1 VFAGAD
7 TVMGQYQELQTLS
20 QKGVVRTAARPEA
33 AAYLIRCFGA
43 EPERSRGVDLELLG
57 SAQDSSDPL
66 PLLCLRCRISHA
78 LEAWLVVTY
87 KAHHA
92 SRGINL
98 AAMASYALDDDG
110 ALTIRTAP
118 QSKEPYTYAQ
128 LASMPKGL
136 ISPFSAEVLRSYDA
150 SLCGL
155 PHWARLKIQSH
166 NELKA
171 YFRQHGLLLISD
183 WALLRN
189 SSPTRVRQACEQHL
203 RSGDTI
209 ETLCGLHSRYGS
221 LYDTAKLAHK
231 QATGKASGWQPDLS
245 FLRELAPDVDPF
257 ATNERL
263 KAISKAIR
271 QLMTEQASK
280 SLDEA
285 SEEGYEPADPA
296 SLSIASS
303 ADEGPTSA
311 ELTALIK
318 AALQRAMEVHMPDVI
333 SAEGRQ
339 RDLLRCL
346 WAGWAEGMSNR
357 PLAERCGTSCGTVSK
372 KLRPTE
378 HATTIAT
385 AAALELKRHP
395 AFVRCGQNIEAAERL
410 VEALRNHLLEP
421 EREGEVAPMRRWI
434 QQYLSNP

>member
-1 VFAGAD
+1 
-7 TVMGQYQELQTLS
+7 MGQYQELQTLN
-20 QKGVVRTAARPEA
+20 QKGVVGTAAQAEA
-33 AAYLIRCFGA
+33 AAYLIRGFGA
-43 EPERSRGVDLELLG
+43 EPEPSRGVDLDLLG
-57 SAQDSSDPL
+57 SAQESSDPL

-78 LEAWLVVTY
+78 LEAWLLVTY
-87 KAHHA
+87 RAHHN

-118 QSKEPYTYAQ
+118 QSKEPFTYAQ
-128 LASMPKGL
+128 LALMPKGL
-136 ISPFSAEVLRSYDA
+136 ISPFSAEVLRSYDS

-209 ETLCGLHSRYGS
+209 ETLCGLHSRYGP
-221 LYDTAKLAHK
+221 LYDAAKLVYK
-231 QATGKASGWQPDLS
+231 QATGKASGWQPALP
-245 FLRELAPDVDPF
+245 FLHELAPDEDPF

-263 KAISKAIR
+263 KAMASAIR
-271 QLMTEQASK
+271 QLMTEQATK

-285 SEEGYEPADPA
+285 AEAGYEPADPA
-296 SLSIASS
+296 SLSAASS
-303 ADEGPTSA
+303 TDEGPSSA
-311 ELTALIK
+311 ELTALIN
-318 AALQRAMEVHMPDVI
+318 AALQRAMDVHMPDVI

-385 AAALELKRHP
+385 AAAVEIKRHP
-395 AFVRCGQNIEAAERL
+395 VFSSCGQSVEAAERL
-410 VEALRNHLLEP
+410 VDALRNHLLEP
-421 EREGEVAPMRRWI
+421 EREGEVAPLRRWI

>member
-1 VFAGAD
+1 
-7 TVMGQYQELQTLS
+7 MGQYQELRTLNLRGGVRAASQT
-20 QKGVVRTAARPEA
+20 EA
-33 AAYLIRCFGA
+33 AGYLFGCFGA
-43 EPERSRGVDLELLG
+43 EPEPSRSVDLDLLG
-57 SAQDSSDPL
+57 SAQVSSDPL

-78 LEAWLVVTY
+78 LETWLLVTY
-87 KAHHA
+87 KAHHK
-92 SRGINL
+92 SRGIEL

-110 ALTIRTAP
+110 LLTIRTGP
-118 QSKEPYTYAQ
+118 KSESPFVYAE

-136 ISPFSAEVLRSYDA
+136 ISPFSAEVLRSYDSA
-150 SLCGL
+150 LCGL

-189 SSPTRVRQACEQHL
+189 SSATRVRQACEQHL

-209 ETLCGLHSRYGS
+209 ETLCSLHSRYGS
-221 LYDTAKLAHK
+221 LYDAAKLVHK
-231 QATGKASGWQPDLS
+231 QTMGKASGWHPDLP
-245 FLRELAPDVDPF
+245 FLRELAPDEDPF

-263 KAISKAIR
+263 KAIASAIR
-271 QLMTEQASK
+271 QLMTDQATK

-285 SEEGYEPADPA
+285 AAAGYEPADPA
-296 SLSIASS
+296 SLSTASS
-303 ADEGPTSA
+303 SDEGPSSA
-311 ELTALIK
+311 ELTSLIN
-318 AALQRAMEVHMPDVI
+318 AVLQRAMDAHMPDVI

-346 WAGWAEGMSNR
+346 WAGWADGMSNR
-357 PLAERCGTSCGTVSK
+357 PLAECCGTSCGTVSK

-395 AFVRCGQNIEAAERL
+395 AFASCGQSLEAAERL
-410 VEALRNHLLEP
+410 VDALRNHLLEP
-421 EREGEVAPMRRWI
+421 EREGEVAPLRRWI

>member
-1 VFAGAD
+1 
-7 TVMGQYQELQTLS
+7 
-20 QKGVVRTAARPEA
+20 
-33 AAYLIRCFGA
+33 
-43 EPERSRGVDLELLG
+43 
-57 SAQDSSDPL
+57 L

-78 LEAWLVVTY
+78 LEAWLLVTY
-87 KAHHA
+87 KAHHV
-92 SRGINL
+92 SKGINL

-118 QSKEPYTYAQ
+118 QNKEPFTYAQ
-128 LASMPKGL
+128 LALMPKGL

-209 ETLCGLHSRYGS
+209 ETLCALHSRYGP
-221 LYDTAKLAHK
+221 LYDAAKVVHK
-231 QATGKASGWQPDLS
+231 QATGKASGWLPDLP
-245 FLRELAPDVDPF
+245 FLRDLAPDQDPF

-263 KAISKAIR
+263 KAMASAIR
-271 QLMTEQASK
+271 QLMTEQATK

-285 SEEGYEPADPA
+285 AEAGYEPADPA
-296 SLSIASS
+296 SLSTASS
-303 ADEGPTSA
+303 DEGPSSA
-311 ELTALIK
+311 ELTALIN
-318 AALQRAMEVHMPDVI
+318 AALQRAMDAHMPDVI

-385 AAALELKRHP
+385 AAAVELKRHP
-395 AFVRCGQNIEAAERL
+395 AFASCGQSVEAAERL

-421 EREGEVAPMRRWI
+421 EREGEVAPLRRWI
-434 QQYLSNP
+434 QQYLRNL

>member
-1 VFAGAD
+1 
-7 TVMGQYQELQTLS
+7 MGQYQELQALN
-20 QKGVVRTAARPEA
+20 QEGVVRTDTQTEA

-43 EPERSRGVDLELLG
+43 EPEPSRGVDLDLLG
-57 SAQDSSDPL
+57 SAQESSDPL

-78 LEAWLVVTY
+78 LEAWLLVTY
-87 KAHHA
+87 RAHHN

-98 AAMASYALDDDG
+98 AAMASYALDDEG

-118 QSKEPYTYAQ
+118 QSKEPFTYAQ
-128 LASMPKGL
+128 LALMPKGL

-209 ETLCGLHSRYGS
+209 ETLCALHSRYGP
-221 LYDTAKLAHK
+221 LYDAAKVVHK
-231 QATGKASGWQPDLS
+231 QATGKASGWQPDLP
-245 FLRELAPDVDPF
+245 FLRELAPDQDPF
-257 ATNERL
+257 TTNERL
-263 KAISKAIR
+263 KAMASAIR
-271 QLMTEQASK
+271 QLMTEQATK

-285 SEEGYEPADPA
+285 SEAGYEPVDPA
-296 SLSIASS
+296 SLSTASS
-303 ADEGPTSA
+303 PDEGPSSA
-311 ELTALIK
+311 ELTALIN
-318 AALQRAMEVHMPDVI
+318 AALQRAMDAHMPDVV

-395 AFVRCGQNIEAAERL
+395 AFSSCGQSVEAAERL
-410 VEALRNHLLEP
+410 VDALRNHLLEP
-421 EREGEVAPMRRWI
+421 EREGEVAPLRRWI

>member
-1 VFAGAD
+1 
-7 TVMGQYQELQTLS
+7 MGQYQELRTLNLRGGVRAASQT
-20 QKGVVRTAARPEA
+20 EA
-33 AAYLIRCFGA
+33 AGYLFGCFGA
-43 EPERSRGVDLELLG
+43 EPEPSRSVDLDLLG
-57 SAQDSSDPL
+57 SAQVSSDPL

-78 LEAWLVVTY
+78 LETWLLVTY
-87 KAHHA
+87 KAHHK
-92 SRGINL
+92 SRGIEL

-110 ALTIRTAP
+110 LLTIRTGP
-118 QSKEPYTYAQ
+118 KSESPFVYAE

-136 ISPFSAEVLRSYDA
+136 ISPFSAEVLRSYDSA
-150 SLCGL
+150 LCGL

-209 ETLCGLHSRYGS
+209 ETLCSLHSRYGS
-221 LYDTAKLAHK
+221 LYDAAKLVHK
-231 QATGKASGWQPDLS
+231 QTTGKASGWHPDLP
-245 FLRELAPDVDPF
+245 FLRELAPDEDPF

-263 KAISKAIR
+263 KAIASAIR
-271 QLMTEQASK
+271 QLMTDQATK

-285 SEEGYEPADPA
+285 AAAGYEPADPA
-296 SLSIASS
+296 SLSTASS
-303 ADEGPTSA
+303 SDEGPSSA
-311 ELTALIK
+311 ELTSLIN
-318 AALQRAMEVHMPDVI
+318 AVLQRAMDAHMPDVI

-385 AAALELKRHP
+385 AAAVELKNHH
-395 AFVRCGQNIEAAERL
+395 AFASCGQSVEAAERL

-421 EREGEVAPMRRWI
+421 EREGEVAPLRRWI

>member
-1 VFAGAD
+1 MTTA
-7 TVMGQYQELQTLS
+7 MGQYQELQTLN
-20 QKGVVRTAARPEA
+20 QEGVVRTDTQTEA

-43 EPERSRGVDLELLG
+43 EPEPSRGVDLDLLG
-57 SAQDSSDPL
+57 SAQESSDPL

-78 LEAWLVVTY
+78 LEAWLLVTY
-87 KAHHA
+87 RAHHN

-98 AAMASYALDDDG
+98 AAMASYALDDEG

-118 QSKEPYTYAQ
+118 QSKEPFTYAQ
-128 LASMPKGL
+128 LALMPKGL
-136 ISPFSAEVLRSYDA
+136 ISPFSAEVSRSYDA

-209 ETLCGLHSRYGS
+209 ETLCAVHSRYGP
-221 LYDTAKLAHK
+221 LYDAAKVVHK
-231 QATGKASGWQPDLS
+231 QATGKASGWQPDLP
-245 FLRELAPDVDPF
+245 FLRELAPDQDPF
-257 ATNERL
+257 TTNERL
-263 KAISKAIR
+263 KAMAPAIR
-271 QLMTEQASK
+271 QLMTEQATK

-285 SEEGYEPADPA
+285 AEAGYEPADPA
-296 SLSIASS
+296 SLSAASS
-303 ADEGPTSA
+303 PEEGLSSA
-311 ELTALIK
+311 ELTALIN
-318 AALQRAMEVHMPDVI
+318 AALQRAMDVHMPDVV

-385 AAALELKRHP
+385 AAAVELKRHP
-395 AFVRCGQNIEAAERL
+395 AFSSCGQSVEAAERL

-421 EREGEVAPMRRWI
+421 EREGEVAPLRRWI

>member
-1 VFAGAD
+1 
-7 TVMGQYQELQTLS
+7 MGQYQELRTLS
-20 QKGVVRTAARPEA
+20 PKGGVRGVSQPQA
-33 AAYLIRCFGA
+33 AAYLRGSHGV
-43 EPERSRGVDLELLG
+43 EPEPSRAVDLDLLDT
-57 SAQDSSDPL
+57 AQVSSDPL

-78 LEAWLVVTY
+78 LEAWLLVTY
-87 KAHHA
+87 KAHHS
-92 SRGINL
+92 SRGIDL

-110 ALTIRTAP
+110 FLTIRTAP
-118 QSKEPYTYAQ
+118 QSKASFTYAQ
-128 LASMPKGL
+128 LALMPKGL
-136 ISPFSAEVLRSYDA
+136 ISPFSAEVLRSYHA

-155 PHWARLKIQSH
+155 PHWARLKIQAH

-189 SSPTRVRQACEQHL
+189 SSPTRVRLACEQHL
-203 RSGDTI
+203 RSADTI
-209 ETLCGLHSRYGS
+209 DTLCSLHSRYGP
-221 LYDTAKLAHK
+221 LYDAAKLVHK
-231 QATGKASGWQPDLS
+231 QATGKASGWQPDFT
-245 FLRELAPDVDPF
+245 FLRELAPDQDPF
-257 ATNERL
+257 ATSERL
-263 KAISKAIR
+263 KAMAQAIR
-271 QLMTEQASK
+271 QLMTEQATK

-285 SEEGYEPADPA
+285 AEAGYEPADPA
-296 SLSIASS
+296 SLSAASS
-303 ADEGPTSA
+303 SEEGLSSA
-311 ELTALIK
+311 ELTALINT
-318 AALQRAMEVHMPDVI
+318 ALQRAMDAHMPDVV

-385 AAALELKRHP
+385 AAAVELKRHP
-395 AFVRCGQNIEAAERL
+395 AFSSCSQSVEAAERL

-421 EREGEVAPMRRWI
+421 EREGEVAPLRRWI
-434 QQYLSNP
+434 QQYLSQP

>member
-1 VFAGAD
+1 
-7 TVMGQYQELQTLS
+7 MGQYQELQTLN
-20 QKGVVRTAARPEA
+20 QEGVVRTDTQTEA

-43 EPERSRGVDLELLG
+43 EPEPSRGVDLDLLG
-57 SAQDSSDPL
+57 SAQESSDPL

-78 LEAWLVVTY
+78 LEAWLLVTY
-87 KAHHA
+87 RAHHN

-98 AAMASYALDDDG
+98 AAMASYTLDDEG

-118 QSKEPYTYAQ
+118 QSKEPFTYAQ
-128 LASMPKGL
+128 LALMPKGL

-209 ETLCGLHSRYGS
+209 ETLCGLHSCYGP
-221 LYDTAKLAHK
+221 LYDEAKLAYK
-231 QATGKASGWQPDLS
+231 QATGKASGWQPDLP
-245 FLRELAPDVDPF
+245 FLRELAPAQDPF

-263 KAISKAIR
+263 KAIASAIR
-271 QLMTEQASK
+271 QLMTEQATK

-285 SEEGYEPADPA
+285 AEAGYEPADPA
-296 SLSIASS
+296 SLSTASS
-303 ADEGPTSA
+303 TDEGPSSA
-311 ELTALIK
+311 ELTALINT
-318 AALQRAMEVHMPDVI
+318 ALQRAMDAHMPEVI

-385 AAALELKRHP
+385 AAAVELKRHP
-395 AFVRCGQNIEAAERL
+395 AFASCGQSVEAAERL
-410 VEALRNHLLEP
+410 VDALRNHLLEP
-421 EREGEVAPMRRWI
+421 EREGEVAPLRRWI

>member
-1 VFAGAD
+1 
-7 TVMGQYQELQTLS
+7 MGQYQELQTLN
-20 QKGVVRTAARPEA
+20 QEGVVRTDTQSEA

-43 EPERSRGVDLELLG
+43 EPEPSRGVDLDLLG
-57 SAQDSSDPL
+57 SAQESSDPL

-78 LEAWLVVTY
+78 LEAWLLVTY
-87 KAHHA
+87 RAHHN

-98 AAMASYALDDDG
+98 AAMASYALDDEG

-118 QSKEPYTYAQ
+118 QSQEPFTYAQ
-128 LASMPKGL
+128 LALMPKGL

-209 ETLCGLHSRYGS
+209 ETLCALHGRYGP
-221 LYDTAKLAHK
+221 LYDATKVVHK
-231 QATGKASGWQPDLS
+231 QATGKASGWQPDLL
-245 FLRELAPDVDPF
+245 FLRELAPDQDPF

-263 KAISKAIR
+263 KAIASAIR
-271 QLMTEQASK
+271 QLMTEQATK

-285 SEEGYEPADPA
+285 AQAGYEPADPA
-296 SLSIASS
+296 SLSTASS
-303 ADEGPTSA
+303 PDEGPSSA
-311 ELTALIK
+311 ELTALIN
-318 AALQRAMEVHMPDVI
+318 AALQRAMDAHMPDVV

-385 AAALELKRHP
+385 AAAVELKRHP
-395 AFVRCGQNIEAAERL
+395 AFASCGQSVEAAERL
-410 VEALRNHLLEP
+410 VDALRNHLLEP
-421 EREGEVAPMRRWI
+421 EREGEVASLRRWI

>member
-1 VFAGAD
+1 
-7 TVMGQYQELQTLS
+7 MGTSMASYLNLKRLTPQGIRS
-20 QKGVVRTAARPEA
+20 FDRPEA
-33 AAYLIRCFGA
+33 LSALAAVG
-43 EPERSRGVDLELLG
+43 GVDAEVSREIDRRLLLA
-57 SAQDSSDPL
+57 SPAVDDPL
-66 PLLCLRCRISHA
+66 PLFCLRCRISHA
-78 LEAWLVVTY
+78 LEAWLLVTY
-87 KAHHA
+87 KAHHV
-92 SRGINL
+92 SKGINL

-110 ALTIRTAP
+110 ALTIRTGPDSEAAF
-118 QSKEPYTYAQ
+118 TYAQ
-128 LASMPKGL
+128 LALMPKGL

-203 RSGDTI
+203 RSSDTI
-209 ETLCGLHSRYGS
+209 ETLCALHSRYGP
-221 LYDTAKLAHK
+221 LYDVAKVVHK
-231 QATGKASGWQPDLS
+231 QATGKASGWQPDLL
-245 FLRELAPDVDPF
+245 FLRELAPDQDPF
-257 ATNERL
+257 ATNERM
-263 KAISKAIR
+263 KAIASAIR
-271 QLMTEQASK
+271 QLMTEQATK

-285 SEEGYEPADPA
+285 AEAGYEPADPA
-296 SLSIASS
+296 SLSTASS
-303 ADEGPTSA
+303 PDEGPSSA
-311 ELTALIK
+311 ELTALIN
-318 AALQRAMEVHMPDVI
+318 AALQRAMDTHMPDVI

-385 AAALELKRHP
+385 AAAVELKHHP
-395 AFVRCGQNIEAAERL
+395 AFASCGQSVEAAERL

-421 EREGEVAPMRRWI
+421 EREGDVAPLRRWI

>member
-1 VFAGAD
+1 MGMREYSELRQLLAGGSIQGKAVEGCAALVQSLAPG
-7 TVMGQYQELQTLS
+7 TSEPSRELDRALLL
-20 QKGVVRTAARPEA
+20 AAIDQPDPRP
-33 AAYLIRCFGA
+33 
-43 EPERSRGVDLELLG
+43 LLG
-57 SAQDSSDPL
+57 
-66 PLLCLRCRISHA
+66 LRCRISHA
-78 LEAWLVVTY
+78 LEAWLLVTY
-87 KAHHA
+87 KAHHN

-118 QSKEPYTYAQ
+118 QSKQPFTYAQ
-128 LASMPKGL
+128 LALMPKGL
-136 ISPFSAEVLRSYDA
+136 VSPFSAEVLRSYDSA
-150 SLCGL
+150 LCGL

-189 SSPTRVRQACEQHL
+189 SSPTRVRQACKQHL

-209 ETLCGLHSRYGS
+209 ETLCALHTRYGP
-221 LYDTAKLAHK
+221 LYDAAKLVYK
-231 QATGKASGWQPDLS
+231 QATGKASGWQPDLP
-245 FLRELAPDVDPF
+245 FLRELAPDEDPF

-263 KAISKAIR
+263 KAIASAIR
-271 QLMTEQASK
+271 QLMTEQATK

-285 SEEGYEPADPA
+285 AQAGYEPADPA
-296 SLSIASS
+296 SLSTASS
-303 ADEGPTSA
+303 QDEGPSSA
-311 ELTALIK
+311 ELTALIN
-318 AALQRAMEVHMPDVI
+318 AALQRAMDAHMPDVI

-378 HATTIAT
+378 HASTIAT

-395 AFVRCGQNIEAAERL
+395 AFSSCGQNVEAAERL
-410 VEALRNHLLEP
+410 VDALRNHLLEP
-421 EREGEVAPMRRWI
+421 EREGEVAPLRRWI

>member
-1 VFAGAD
+1 MGMREYSELRQLLAGGSIQGKALEGCAVLVQSLAPG
-7 TVMGQYQELQTLS
+7 TSEPSRELDRALLL
-20 QKGVVRTAARPEA
+20 AATEQPD
-33 AAYLIRCFGA
+33 
-43 EPERSRGVDLELLG
+43 PHPLLG
-57 SAQDSSDPL
+57 
-66 PLLCLRCRISHA
+66 LRCRISHA
-78 LEAWLVVTY
+78 LEAWLLVTY
-87 KAHHA
+87 RAHHN

-110 ALTIRTAP
+110 ALAIRTGP
-118 QSKEPYTYAQ
+118 QSKQPFTYAQ
-128 LASMPKGL
+128 LALMPKGL

-189 SSPTRVRQACEQHL
+189 SSPTRVRLACEQHL

-209 ETLCGLHSRYGS
+209 ETLCALHSRYGP
-221 LYDTAKLAHK
+221 LYDAAKVGHK
-231 QATGKASGWQPDLS
+231 QATGKASGWQPDLP
-245 FLRELAPDVDPF
+245 FLRELALDQDPF

-263 KAISKAIR
+263 KAIASAIR
-271 QLMTEQASK
+271 QLMTEQATK

-285 SEEGYEPADPA
+285 AEAGYEPADPA
-296 SLSIASS
+296 SLSTASS
-303 ADEGPTSA
+303 QDEGHSSA
-311 ELTALIK
+311 ELTALIN
-318 AALQRAMEVHMPDVI
+318 AALQRAMDVHMPDVI

-339 RDLLRCL
+339 RDLRRCL

-385 AAALELKRHP
+385 AAAVELKRHP
-395 AFVRCGQNIEAAERL
+395 AFSSCGQSVEAAERL
-410 VEALRNHLLEP
+410 VDALRNHLLEP
-421 EREGEVAPMRRWI
+421 EREGEVAPLRRWI